1 MSSAREQLDALNKQI
16 TDLTARRDALEASA
30 DFIDSMEGKV
40 DLPVPQF
47 ADLIAAYEAFKKK
60 SAAIGAVAALEEVTV
75 EPSLDVVAEPT
86 ASAKA

>member
-1 MSSAREQLDALNKQI
+1 MSSAREQLDGLNKQI
-16 TDLTARRDALEASA
+16 ADLTARRDALEASA

-47 ADLIAAYEAFKKK
+47 ADLIAAYEAFKKQ
-60 SAAIGAVAALEEVTV
+60 SVAVADGAAEEVTV